1 MTGEPGVTLESLDWE
16 WGDAYII
23 SYASD
28 QWAALRRDTHRFLT
42 AATLDELAT
51 KIETD
56 YAAFPVPRGCDPPG
70 TADYLA
76 PSDGEDP
83 DSEDP
88 DENEDEDEDEDED
101 AGRDGERPEVLIR
114 LRETFPQ
121 WAISYAPFPRAWTAR
136 KDGTTICQNTAALLC
151 VALILIERKERQAR
165 NGPGW
170 IWPPWGHVPPS

>member
-1 MTGEPGVTLESLDWE
+1 MTGEPGVTLESLDFD
-16 WGDAYII
+16 WGDAYVIC
-23 SYASD
+23 YARD

-56 YAAFPVPRGCDPPG
+56 YTAHPVPREFSPPG
-70 TADYLA
+70 TADYLDA
-76 PSDGEDP
+76 PGENDDQDDAP
-83 DSEDP
+83 
-88 DENEDEDEDEDED
+88 DEDEDDGGGG
-101 AGRDGERPEVLIR
+101 APGRDGDRPELLIR

-136 KDGTTICQNTAALLC
+136 KDGATICQNTAALLC
-151 VALILIERKERQAR
+151 IALIRIERKERQAR

-170 IWPPWGHVPPS
+170 NWPPWGHVPPS